1 MSANTDSTD
10 RQNASVTALP
20 GVLLLNRALIAAIF
34 LWHGIPKALDAASAI
49 TKFQG
54 FGLPGI
60 LGPIVGWVEVIAGI
74 LVLAGVWHRW
84 TSMVLL
90 VIILGALVTVQVP
103 AGITAGL
110 ERDLLIV
117 VALLVFRLAGPG
129 SFRMESPHEGGP

>member
-1 MSANTDSTD
+1 VSANTDSTD